1 MQVREWTVQTNPIYR
16 KHLTIL
22 LSSTLL
28 IYHFQYHIQ
37 IPLPPFHGRFKYL
50 QYPKEKTIL
59 PFSIKMNS
67 YNSKSKI
74 HNLTRQLSNTTHTP
88 LIISQTSC
96 KHYNP
101 SPILNQLS
109 LKTSENISHTNS
121 LQTEPRDPFQRI
133 NTPWRF
139 FPFSYFLDQNRWETK
154 IPSLSGIDSFSIYT

>member
-1 MQVREWTVQTNPIYR
+1 MNPIYR

-37 IPLPPFHGRFKYL
+37 ISLSPIHGRFKYL
-50 QYPKEKTIL
+50 QYPKEKKIL

-121 LQTEPRDPFQRI
+121 LPNRTKGSISTNKHSMKILSLFLFPRSKSMRNK
-133 NTPWRF
+133 NT
-139 FPFSYFLDQNRWETK
+139 
-154 IPSLSGIDSFSIYT
+154 LSFWN